1 MEIVLNDLE
10 YQETKPV
17 TINGARYY
25 KTADACLFLSISK
38 STIRRWVKA
47 KKLPEPYRP
56 SRKQVYYKESD
67 LIKYVENHLAEPDL
81 ALVNEKRTLDR
92 DLKRF
97 REEWESESRRNK
109 LRRDDPELY
118 TIYKELFAC
127 KKRTAELL
135 GLLVKRI
142 KVQ

>member
-1 MEIVLNDLE
+1 MEIVLNDLD
-10 YQETKPV
+10 YQDARPV
-17 TINGARYY
+17 TINGTRYY

-81 ALVNEKRTLDR
+81 ALINEKRTLDR

-97 REEWESESRRNK
+97 REEWTPAKQKRV
-109 LRRDDPELY
+109 RRDDPELY
-118 TIYKELFAC
+118 EAYKRYNYH
-127 KKRTAELL
+127 KKETAAQL
-135 GLLVKRI
+135 GLIVQRI